1 MPKNTS
7 LNFTTPMT
15 EAPKENRKQMVAR
28 LKQASVPV
36 LFKEQGLYC
45 WQIAEV
51 VGLTIEQTENALR
64 DGLR

>member
-1 MPKNTS
+1 MSENPR
-7 LNFTTPMT
+7 LDFTTPMT
-15 EAPKENRKQMVAR
+15 LMPKENRKQMVTR
-28 LKQASVPV
+28 LKRAAVPV

-45 WQIAEV
+45 WQIAAI